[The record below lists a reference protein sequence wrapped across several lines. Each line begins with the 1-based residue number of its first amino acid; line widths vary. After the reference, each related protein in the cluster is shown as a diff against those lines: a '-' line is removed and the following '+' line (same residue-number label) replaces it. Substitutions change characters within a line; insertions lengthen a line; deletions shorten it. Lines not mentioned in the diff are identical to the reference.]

1 MATINDLP
9 LIAGAASTVIFAASY
24 LPMLVKAARTKDL
37 SSYSRTQLVLTNLAN
52 VLYSAYVFTLPPG
65 PIWALHSFYLVT
77 SAVMLTWS
85 IRYRRRVAAPKGSAT
100 SAVVPAASLSP
111 RRIGIGSARSW
122 AANGSW
128 GTGRRRRGRAALS
141 SRRLPSPSGQPAPSR
156 G

>member
-85 IRYRRRVAAPKGSAT
+85 IRYRRSVAAPEGSEG
-100 SAVVPAASLSP
+100 SAVVPLASP
-111 RRIGIGSARSW
+111 ARGGS
-122 AANGSW
+122 
-128 GTGRRRRGRAALS
+128 
-141 SRRLPSPSGQPAPSR
+141 
-156 G
+156 